1 MSLGRPLFVALA
13 PWAVVLAAAGAA
25 CSVIGGSETLT
36 DAQQVIA
43 AMKISRSDL
52 KAADPKG
59 GDQKAPDLKGADLAI
74 LGAVDH
80 ADRSYR
86 VGEPI
91 ALSVEVNKAA
101 YVAVLRVM
109 PSGAT
114 TLVFPNSRQATARV
128 PAGAPLNIPEP
139 GAPLK
144 IAVDQPGVVL
154 FEFIASERGGSWLF
168 SRKPQESAE
177 FAELGATTRALA
189 KDIVLSLKVGHGSDT
204 AASHLALRVRGD

>member
-1 MSLGRPLFVALA
+1 VSPGWPLFAVFAL
-13 PWAVVLAAAGAA
+13 LGAAGAA
-25 CSVIGGSETLT
+25 CSVIGDSETLT

-43 AMKISRSDL
+43 AMKINRADL
-52 KAADPKG
+52 KTADPKG

-91 ALSVEVNKAA
+91 ALSIEVNKAA
-101 YVAVLRVM
+101 YVAVLQVM

-114 TLVFPNSRQATARV
+114 TLVFPNRRQTSARV
-128 PAGAPLNIPEP
+128 PAGASLHIPEP
-139 GAPLK
+139 GSPLRITADK
-144 IAVDQPGVVL
+144 PGVVL
-154 FEFIASERGGSWLF
+154 VEFIASERGGSWLF
-168 SRKPQESAE
+168 SRKPQEPAE